1 MFRNFPKLLKTL
13 ILSVALPVAE
23 FAYKIRIIKNSHK
36 KYKRT
41 SNFNWD
47 KTSKKE
53 STMQSIINERD
64 FTWTLHQGLSE
75 N

>member
-41 SNFNWD
+41 
-47 KTSKKE
+47 KELQTSIEIKRVKKNLD
-53 STMQSIINERD
+53 TMQSNIIR
-64 FTWTLHQGLSE
+64 
-75 N
+75 

>member
-47 KTSKKE
+47 KTSKKNLDTYNAE
-53 STMQSIINERD
+53 YY
-64 FTWTLHQGLSE
+64 
-75 N
+75 